1 MSTSDLHGEADV
13 SEAYEPPFHAWL
25 RGVRSQRG
33 MTQDQLADAINAHGG
48 TVTNGSVICHW
59 ESGARRPN
67 GGNLLAMCLALDIGI
82 AEAQRALAVPLTRD
96 LTGDNSEG

>member
-1 MSTSDLHGEADV
+1 MTPPDLHGEAAV
-13 SEAYEPPFHAWL
+13 SEVHEPPFRAWL

-48 TVTNGSVICHW
+48 TVTNGSVVCHW

-67 GGNLLAMCLALDIGI
+67 GGNLLAMCLALDISI
-82 AEAQRALAVPLTRD
+82 AEAQRALSVPSSQD
-96 LTGDNSEG
+96 LTPDNSGG